1 MAIEYDVSKAFKRVE
16 NELIDSMVR
25 NLKRHQVEETLEGL
39 NWEQWQALQLKEL
52 EAYRLAN
59 PEKFAGDFHDIN
71 KKVEDAFRN
80 TYQDASTKEEARI
93 LDMIRKGKITDT
105 AEGAIEGS
113 FFGLNA
119 SRLEHMVNAT
129 NADFARGEWS
139 MLRQANDK
147 YRQIIFDAQVYSATG
162 ATYAQAVDMATKD
175 FLRAGIQNIT
185 YKNGARH
192 TMQDYAEMA
201 VRTGQKRAYLMGE
214 GDAHD
219 KYGIHTVRVNKRENA
234 CPLCVKWLGKVLV
247 DDVYSGGTAEEARKA
262 NVPLLSEAIDE
273 GFLHPNC
280 KDVYTMY
287 VEGISKPADAWTKEE
302 LEEIAGRYN
311 QEQAIKR
318 AEDMSNTYDRMARCS
333 LDPINK
339 ERYQARA
346 DAWTNRLVE
355 LQDGQPPTPITVA
368 PPAPPAPPPAPP
380 KVETITPFTDDELEA
395 LEWYVS
401 GDGMWINQY
410 MRGRGSKELLET
422 PLSAQEVELRDLLKS
437 ATNRPL
443 ESDIHTLYR
452 SVDAEAVLGELS
464 PQQKEILQRLYSDDP
479 KVQQDILSL
488 FDEAKGK
495 TVTDKGFM
503 STTMDK
509 DLAVNWD
516 DFTGADNPIVLELNT
531 EGKAVRGAKIPKE
544 LEIPEDPQHEVLL
557 ANNTKYKVKE
567 VTLETAE
574 DGTRY
579 INVKADIVDDVA
591 ETVAETAV
599 ETETVAQS
607 EAVAEAVKTT
617 QHEVVEGKD
626 LVGQWKRRKDD
637 FDFAIDDIIEAQG
650 FNGKPQIVSAEEFDK
665 AVKESNFIA
674 QRTYSAPTKEI
685 LDDYAEQLYNGKWYV
700 DCSTGGAQYGQ
711 GMYCASD
718 YTGTLTEGIKSEMR
732 HYQEINKVFDEA
744 GNSVNAYD
752 AKKALQDKMFKDKYG
767 HAYDK
772 NNVDDVKKMRTV
784 GRDATEYMSRPDVTW
799 EKMIDDFD
807 LPYKMG
813 TSRTETMTLTP
824 DAKIFEIPKNVDVEE
839 YVSEKLLQGYVE
851 KRLVNVDDEVL
862 ALWERY
868 KEVQN
873 ELSIVGKHSIEQIE
887 KLYDELNEIRNSKQ
901 WFVVQDIIEQEV
913 QATVYSGATDIGV
926 QCAQAGY
933 DAINAVGHG
942 ESGSY
947 TVILN
952 RTKVIFKEQ

>member
-71 KKVEDAFRN
+71 KKVEEAFRN

-93 LDMIRKGKITDT
+93 LDMIRKGKIADN

-247 DDVYSGGTAEEARKA
+247 DDVYSGGTAEEARKE

-287 VEGISKPADAWTKEE
+287 IEGISKPADKWTKEE

-368 PPAPPAPPPAPP
+368 PPITTTETASQLLPLTEQKATEKLKEKSAGYQLFVADA
-380 KVETITPFTDDELEA
+380 KLNSVEYKTVKPLSKKLSDDEIIA
-395 LEWYVS
+395 KIAGGDKTGGSCASVAWSYVGNIFGYDVRDFRGGVSCEWCRSNYVRFPKL
-401 GDGMWINQY
+401 DGVIT
-410 MRGRGSKELLET
+410 KET
-422 PLSAQEVELRDLLKS
+422 VEFNGIKG
-437 ATNRPL
+437 ATNL
-443 ESDIHTLYR
+443 
-452 SVDAEAVLGELS
+452 V
-464 PQQKEILQRLYSDDP
+464 KEM
-479 KVQQDILSL
+479 
-488 FDEAKGK
+488 EEGK
-495 TVTDKGFM
+495 TYILWAGRHASVVRQNNGV
-503 STTMDK
+503 
-509 DLAVNWD
+509 AEW
-516 DFTGADNPIVLELNT
+516 LELQSDTNSGWHKFT
-531 EGKAVRGAKIPKE
+531 NETLKKRFHCTRQRTSQGIKMKQRAYMFDVSSLEGNE
-544 LEIPEDPQHEVLL
+544 EFENLL
-557 ANNTKYKVKE
+557 
-567 VTLETAE
+567 
-574 DGTRY
+574 GY
-579 INVKADIVDDVA
+579 IN
-591 ETVAETAV
+591 TAV
-599 ETETVAQS
+599 GYE
-607 EAVAEAVKTT
+607 KK
-617 QHEVVEGKD
+617 G
-626 LVGQWKRRKDD
+626 VG
-637 FDFAIDDIIEAQG
+637 G
-650 FNGKPQIVSAEEFDK
+650 SAK
-665 AVKESNFIA
+665 
-674 QRTYSAPTKEI
+674 
-685 LDDYAEQLYNGKWYV
+685 
-700 DCSTGGAQYGQ
+700 
-711 GMYCASD
+711 
-718 YTGTLTEGIKSEMR
+718 
-732 HYQEINKVFDEA
+732 
-744 GNSVNAYD
+744 
-752 AKKALQDKMFKDKYG
+752 
-767 HAYDK
+767 
-772 NNVDDVKKMRTV
+772 
-784 GRDATEYMSRPDVTW
+784 
-799 EKMIDDFD
+799 
-807 LPYKMG
+807 
-813 TSRTETMTLTP
+813 
-824 DAKIFEIPKNVDVEE
+824 
-839 YVSEKLLQGYVE
+839 
-851 KRLVNVDDEVL
+851 
-862 ALWERY
+862 
-868 KEVQN
+868 
-873 ELSIVGKHSIEQIE
+873 
-887 KLYDELNEIRNSKQ
+887 
-901 WFVVQDIIEQEV
+901 
-913 QATVYSGATDIGV
+913 
-926 QCAQAGY
+926 
-933 DAINAVGHG
+933 
-942 ESGSY
+942 
-947 TVILN
+947 
-952 RTKVIFKEQ
+952 